1 MLNSGH
7 TGEIA
12 ALFTALFWTITAL
25 SFEAASKKIGSI
37 AVNVLRLGIGFLF
50 LSVFA
55 FFYRGMFFPVDATP
69 DTWFWLALSGLV
81 GFTFGDLCLFRSFVV
96 IGARISM
103 LIMALSPPIT
113 ALISWLILGETLTGW
128 NMIGMVVTITGVAL
142 VVLTRDGED
151 ASAGFLRSLRFN
163 FPVWGILLAFGG
175 AVGQAVGLVLSK
187 YGMKDYDPF
196 AASQIRIIAGIFGFV
211 IIVTFWRRWKEIMQS
226 TRQRKP
232 MIQLSIGSF
241 FGPFLGVS
249 FSLLAV
255 QLANTGVAATL
266 MSIVPVL
273 IIAPSALINK
283 EKITAKEIIGAVV
296 AVTGVG
302 LLFI

>member
-1 MLNSGH
+1 MIKAH
-7 TGEIA
+7 PGEFA
-12 ALFTALFWTITAL
+12 ALLTAIFWTITAL
-25 SFEAASKKIGSI
+25 SFEAASKRIGSL
-37 AVNVLRLGIGFLF
+37 AVNVLRLIAGLVF
-50 LSVFA
+50 LSVFTY
-55 FFYRGMFFPVDATP
+55 FYRGLLLPVDA
-69 DTWFWLALSGLV
+69 DLQTWSWLILSGLV
-81 GFTFGDLCLFRSFVV
+81 GFSFGDLCLFQSFVI

-128 NMIGMVVTITGVAL
+128 NVAGMIITITGVGM

-151 ASAGFLRSLRFN
+151 TGIFRRLRFN

-175 AVGQAVGLVLSK
+175 AVGQAAGLVLSK

-196 AASQIRIIAGIFGFV
+196 ASSQIRVMAGIVGFIL
-211 IIVTFWRRWKEIMQS
+211 IITLMKKWKEILQA
-226 TRQRKP
+226 TRLRKP
-232 MIQLSIGSF
+232 MLQMTTGAF

-249 FSLLAV
+249 FSLVAV
-255 QLANTGVAATL
+255 QLANTSVAATL

-273 IIAPSALINK
+273 IIAPSAILNK
-283 EKITAKEIIGAVV
+283 EKIRLKEVIGAVV
-296 AVTGVG
+296 AVTGVC